1 MLTIMVEFLTK
12 EVVNISHTKWIYA
25 TDKGIAPES
34 SSMPF
39 DAARKRGQKPF
50 VRTVD
55 TYIMVLAIAYME
67 RVSVQG
73 LWIAFG
79 TGKKV

>member
-12 EVVNISHTKWIYA
+12 EVVKIYDTEWIYA
-25 TDKGIAPES
+25 TDKGIGPES

-39 DAARKRGQKPF
+39 DAARKRSQKPF

-55 TYIMVLAIAYME
+55 TY
-67 RVSVQG
+67 
-73 LWIAFG
+73 
-79 TGKKV
+79 